1 MACADRSAL
10 FNNHSAQTS
19 YGSGGMEDFLKTY
32 RDPKFAGRLAETI
45 KNLAPERR
53 VKFVHV
59 CGTA

>member
-1 MACADRSAL
+1 
-10 FNNHSAQTS
+10 
-19 YGSGGMEDFLKTY
+19 MEDFFKTY
-32 RDPKFAGRLAETI
+32 RDPKFAGRLTETI